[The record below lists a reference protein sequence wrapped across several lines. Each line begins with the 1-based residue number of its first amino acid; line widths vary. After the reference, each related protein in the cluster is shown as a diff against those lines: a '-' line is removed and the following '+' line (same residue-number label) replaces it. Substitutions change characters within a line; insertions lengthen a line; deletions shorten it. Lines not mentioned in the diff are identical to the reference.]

1 MKLRLNVFLIDYVW
15 YIGERFYRQE
25 KSPGDGNM
33 LIAMCWYCTFFLPLS
48 SIINRLRIPAV
59 IQIAGTVF
67 LLIIPFIFCR
77 IRYNPR
83 RKESIR
89 LRYKNKRNWGRRL
102 LVVWGFLIMIVAM
115 ECIVLIK
122 IGLWHIGT

>member
-1 MKLRLNVFLIDYVW
+1 MKLKLNMLLIDYVW
-15 YIGERFYRQE
+15 YIGEQFHRQE

-33 LIAMCWYCTFFLPLS
+33 LIALCWYCIFFLPLL
-48 SIINRLRIPAV
+48 SIINRLRMPSV
-59 IQIAGTVF
+59 IQIAITII
-67 LLIIPFIFCR
+67 LLIIPFTFCR

-89 LRYKNKRNWGRRL
+89 LRYKDKRNWGRRL
-102 LVVWGFLIMIVAM
+102 LMFWGFLIMIVAI